1 MSPEIESQSQFSRE
15 TTGLPEVT
23 TTEVIELRDGDT
35 FDLRAHAI
43 RKRLGEE
50 TVKMLAYN
58 GSIPGPTLRVPQG
71 AEITVEFTNELDLDT
86 TVHWHGLR
94 LDNRFDG
101 VAEGHHRGMQPPIPP
116 GGSFTYRLRVPD
128 VGAYWYHPHIREDY
142 GQEHGLYG
150 NIIVEP
156 ATEDYWSPVN
166 RELTLTVDDILIEED
181 KVAPFSREKAAK
193 KSRFGNV
200 MLLNGET
207 EYALGADEGEVI
219 RFYLTNT
226 ANARN
231 FTVRIPDARIK
242 YVGDDNG
249 RVEHEK
255 FVDHLVMSPSERIIV
270 DVLFEHAG
278 EYVIEHQSSTH
289 TYTLG
294 TIDVRE
300 QSPAVSFAEEFSIL
314 RSDVEL
320 EAERRRLHDED
331 EFDRKPDK
339 TLALVGEMPGMKH
352 GNHAG
357 ATDHGNAMASHGHGH
372 GHGHHGGA
380 DWKIVDRETGAVN
393 MDIDW
398 TFDIGDR
405 VKIRIVND
413 PDADHVMAHPFHF
426 HGECFLVLASDGVPN
441 ENLVWKDT
449 VLVNE
454 NEIVDVLLDIS
465 NPGLWMAHCHI
476 AEHSEN
482 GMMFNFQVNER
493 GDDERRSHDE

>member
-1 MSPEIESQSQFSRE
+1 MSQQTRSESQFSRE
-15 TTGLPEVT
+15 ITGLPKAT
-23 TTEVIELRDGDT
+23 ATEVVELQDGDT
-35 FDLRAHAI
+35 FDLRASAV
-43 RKRLGEE
+43 RKRLGDT

-101 VAEGHHRGMQPPIPP
+101 VAEGVHRGMQPPVQP
-116 GGSFTYRLRVPD
+116 GESFTYRIQFPD
-128 VGAYWYHPHIREDY
+128 AGAYWYHPHIREDY
-142 GQEHGLYG
+142 AQEHGLYG

-156 ATEDYWSPVN
+156 AQEDYWSPVN
-166 RELTLTVDDILIEED
+166 RELTLVVDDILVEED
-181 KVAPFSREKAAK
+181 KIAPFSRSKADK

-200 MLLNGET
+200 MLMNGET
-207 EYALGADEGEVI
+207 QYTLTTDEGEVI

-231 FTVRIPDARIK
+231 FTVRIPGMRIK
-242 YVGDDNG
+242 RVGDDNG
-249 RVEHEK
+249 RVEHEE
-255 FVDHLVMSPSERIIV
+255 FVDHLVMSPSERTIV

-278 EYVIEHQSSTH
+278 EYVIEHQSSTN

-294 TIDVRE
+294 TIEVRE
-300 QSPAVSFAEEFSIL
+300 QSPKVSYSTEFATL
-314 RSDVEL
+314 RTDVEL
-320 EAERRRLHDED
+320 EAERRDLLKKGDFERE
-331 EFDRKPDK
+331 PDK
-339 TLALVGEMPGMKH
+339 TLVLVGEMPGMKH
-352 GNHAG
+352 GA
-357 ATDHGNAMASHGHGH
+357 HGKGHGH
-372 GHGHHGGA
+372 GHGHHGGG
-380 DWKIVDRETGAVN
+380 DWKIIDQETGAEN

-398 TFDIGDR
+398 AFDIGDR

-413 PDADHVMAHPFHF
+413 PNADHVMAHPFHF
-426 HGECFLVLASDGVPN
+426 HGEAFLVLACNDVPN

-449 VLVNE
+449 VLVNGGE
-454 NEIVDVLLDIS
+454 VIDVLLDIS

-493 GDDERRSHDE
+493 SDEELRK